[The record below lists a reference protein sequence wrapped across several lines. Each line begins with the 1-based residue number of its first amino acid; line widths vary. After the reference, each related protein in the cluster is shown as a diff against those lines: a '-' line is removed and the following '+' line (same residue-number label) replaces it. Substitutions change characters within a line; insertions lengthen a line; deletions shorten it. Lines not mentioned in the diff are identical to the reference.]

1 MAEAFRGGIE
11 AVSKTQTE
19 SGLSLGLSK
28 VQLARYVILPQA
40 FAISVPSLGANA
52 IFLLKETSIVGAI
65 ALLDIMNVAK
75 DLIGMYYKTAES
87 LILLVLAYLVLL
99 LPLSMLLTWVER
111 KVRYAEFGD

>member
-28 VQLARYVILPQA
+28 IQLARYVILPQA
-40 FAISVPSLGANA
+40 FTISVPSLGANA

-65 ALLDIMNVAK
+65 ALLDLMNVAK
-75 DLIGMYYKTAES
+75 DLIGMYYKTTES

-99 LPLSMLLTWVER
+99 LPLSILLTWVER